1 MIKRKEKKLKK
12 IWVKI
17 EKKGLSHK
25 EINNKRGQQMLEE
38 RKQWIRW
45 LGALEK
51 EMKKRK
57 SNSNNKSKNK
67 NKTKMEHKQNS
78 KSQDQLLQLLIIKF

>member
-1 MIKRKEKKLKK
+1 MIKRKDKKLRK